1 MSTLYKSE
9 LFDLTSTNVTTIYT
23 CPTETETIVKTI
35 QSHNHGTG
43 NVVVQ
48 LFITRGSTTYEIAHH
63 SLAANA
69 SQNILDGTIIL
80 ESADILKLQAG
91 AANDIQGV
99 MSYMEVRSDTNN
111 PL

>member
-9 LFDLTSTNVTTIYT
+9 LFDLTTTDITTVYT

-48 LFITRGSTTYEIAHH
+48 LFITRGSTTYEGAHH
-63 SLAANA
+63 SLSANS
-69 SQNILDGTIIL
+69 SQNLLDGVVVL
-80 ESADILKLQAG
+80 EAGDILKLQAG
-91 AANDIQGV
+91 SANNIQGM

-111 PL
+111 PI